1 MIQPVRLQLSRR
13 PGANLR
19 DQSFAANGLP
29 AVVVSRPSVYGN
41 PWSIAGAREA
51 GYSGTDAQ
59 LAAWCSSLYREWVTG
74 APRSMTRMLCEDG
87 DGSRDERIRGRLPIL
102 RGKNLACWCALPAPG
117 EPDPCHAAVLL
128 ELANRPTCEAIPEA
142 PRDR

>member
-19 DQSFAANGLP
+19 DQSLAANGLP

-41 PWSIAGAREA
+41 PWTIAEARKAGAW
-51 GYSGTDAQ
+51 GTDAEI
-59 LAAWCSSLYREWVTG
+59 AAWCSSLYRKWV
-74 APRSMTRMLCEDG
+74 E
-87 DGSRDERIRGRLPIL
+87 GSRYLREGIDNSRADRIRARLPIL

-117 EPDPCHAAVLL
+117 APDPCHGAVLL
-128 ELANRPTCEAIPEA
+128 DLANRPTCEAIPEPPHA
-142 PRDR
+142 R